1 MDAFASAPAL
11 ASTERLAVAEA
22 TRPLLDA
29 LQACLDGCPDYFARV
44 EGARAAEDA
53 AARLLD
59 EAEADPLRRL
69 YLFSLKRG
77 GVPAA
82 LLDLWLDQ
90 PEPGTAHL
98 GLLVVREALQ
108 GRGLG
113 REAMAALEAGLV
125 AGRLP
130 GAAHLGD
137 RREPRGRG
145 LLGAARL
152 RHGGPPRRR
161 RHRVRE
167 AAARL
172 KARERRYSALVA
184 GVKTRAQ
191 RTTVPRSP
199 S

>member
-1 MDAFASAPAL
+1 MDAFASAPVL

-125 AGRLP
+125 AAGCQALRISVTDENREVEGFWARLGFATVGRLGGGVTVYEKP
-130 GAAHLGD
+130 L
-137 RREPRGRG
+137 RG
-145 LLGAARL
+145 
-152 RHGGPPRRR
+152 
-161 RHRVRE
+161 
-167 AAARL
+167 
-172 KARERRYSALVA
+172 
-184 GVKTRAQ
+184 
-191 RTTVPRSP
+191 
-199 S
+199 